1 MPETTAPDLLLET
14 ARRAVQR
21 GQPERARAV
30 LRALT
35 TQYAG
40 DLRVWQAL
48 ADVAAD
54 EHERRMVLD
63 QLATLTP
70 VSLADELPEQPP
82 PQELQLPAAVALM
95 PYDAEH
101 APEPAAVR
109 WPTYLV
115 IGLAVVIMLLF
126 ALWRWVLVPAT
137 AVLEP
142 TQTANNAPL
151 PTLDASIP
159 AATVPAEQFAPTA
172 IPVIPAT
179 PVPPSV
185 TPVPTIG
192 PTATPRP
199 SMPLGEVIQET
210 QWNLTLLRPE
220 DALLLDGSIGSL
232 QPQGRFVLAL
242 LAVGNMGDLPSRI
255 PDGLIALQDEQGHRY
270 TPLPSASTTYLATYG
285 RGQAGDV
292 SYDEPIPIDA
302 GNLSV
307 PIIFD
312 VPPGTRGLQLV
323 VGKAPMGW
331 SVSGS

>member
-1 MPETTAPDLLLET
+1 M
-14 ARRAVQR
+14 
-21 GQPERARAV
+21 
-30 LRALT
+30 
-35 TQYAG
+35 
-40 DLRVWQAL
+40 
-48 ADVAAD
+48 
-54 EHERRMVLD
+54 
-63 QLATLTP
+63 
-70 VSLADELPEQPP
+70 LPEQPP
-82 PQELQLPAAVALM
+82 PQELQLLAAVALM
-95 PYDAEH
+95 PRDAEH
-101 APEPAAVR
+101 AHEPAVR

-115 IGLAVVIMLLF
+115 IGLAVVIVLLF

-142 TQTANNAPL
+142 TRTVNSATL
-151 PTLDASIP
+151 PTLDARMP
-159 AATVPAEQFAPTA
+159 AATLLPAIPTELLAPTA

-179 PVPPSV
+179 PVPPSA

-199 SMPLGEVIQET
+199 SMPLGEVIQES
-210 QWNLTLLRPE
+210 QWTLTLLRPE

-232 QPQGRFVLAL
+232 QPHGRFALAL

-255 PDGLIALQDEQGHRY
+255 PDGLIALQDEQGNRY
-270 TPLPSASTTYLATYG
+270 APLPTASTTYLATYG

-292 SYDEPIPIDA
+292 SYDEPIPTDA